1 MAQSLERSARFRKP
15 GDKILNMLLFLTLVG
30 AGSWYLSPWGP
41 NANDLLISSFMANPP
56 LNGLIIA
63 VLFFGVIFNLRQAGI
78 VAPAVRWVD
87 AFRES
92 VDPGRTRLPRPPSI
106 IRAMAQL
113 LLEADRQGG
122 ARLAPASTR
131 AILDSIGTRMDEGR
145 DTGRYIRDL
154 LVFLGLL
161 GTFWGL
167 LQTVN
172 AVADTIS
179 GLADT
184 GGTAEDA
191 VTQLIT
197 NLREPLSG
205 MGTAFS
211 SSLFG
216 LGGSLIVSFLDLQAG
231 EAQNR
236 FYSDLEDW
244 LSGLTATGAGASGPN
259 ATYAG
264 DDAPLSAAPAVSGDV
279 SGLAQQIAALNANLE
294 AQQKAIAKL
303 AAGGSRRGAAQ
314 LGDDALLAPLQAI
327 EDGVKRLHDA
337 QDASSQKLATEMTEE
352 IRALNRT
359 LVRIGEG
366 R

>member
-30 AGSWYLSPWGP
+30 TGAWYLSPYGP

-244 LSGLTATGAGASGPN
+244 LSGLTATGAASAGAS
-259 ATYAG
+259 ASYAG
-264 DDAPLSAAPAVSGDV
+264 EDGPRFEGEIAGDFGALAAQ
-279 SGLAQQIAALNANLE
+279 LAALNANLE
-294 AQQKAIAKL
+294 AQQKQMAKL
-303 AAGGSRRGAAQ
+303 AGGGSRRGAAQ
-314 LGDDALLAPLQAI
+314 MGDDALLQPLQAI
-327 EDGVKRLHDA
+327 EVGLARLHEA
-337 QDASSQKLATEMTEE
+337 QDAGTQKLASELTEE

>member
-1 MAQSLERSARFRKP
+1 MAQSLERSAKFRKP
-15 GDKILNMLLFLTLVG
+15 GDKITNMLLFITLVG
-30 AGSWYLSPWGP
+30 AGAWYLSPWGP
-41 NANDLLISSFMANPP
+41 NENALLVDSFMANPP
-56 LNGLIIA
+56 LNGLILG
-63 VLFFGVIFNLRQAGI
+63 VLFFGVIYNLRQAGI

-92 VDPGRTRLPRPPSI
+92 VDPGRTRLPRAPSI

-122 ARLAPASTR
+122 TRLAPASVR

-179 GLADT
+179 GLAAT
-184 GGTAEDA
+184 GDTAEGA
-191 VTQLIT
+191 IQQLIT
-197 NLREPLSG
+197 NLQEPLSG

-216 LGGSLIVSFLDLQAG
+216 LGGSLIVSFLDLQSG

-244 LSGLTATGAGASGPN
+244 LAGLTSTGAA
-259 ATYAG
+259 AAADDRRAG
-264 DDAPLSAAPAVSGDV
+264 YDAGAAPAGDL
-279 SGLAQQIAALNANLE
+279 GALAAQIARLSDNLE
-294 AQQKAIAKL
+294 AQQKQMAKL
-303 AAGGSRRGAAQ
+303 AAGGSKRGAAQ
-314 LGDDALLAPLQAI
+314 FGDDALVEPLKAI
-327 EDGVKRLHDA
+327 EEGVARLAKA
-337 QDASSQKLATEMTEE
+337 QDDNARTLASELTEE

>member
-15 GDKILNMLLFLTLVG
+15 GDKILNMLLFMTLVG
-30 AGSWYLSPWGP
+30 TGAWYLSPYGP
-41 NANDLLISSFMANPP
+41 SANDLLISSFMANPP

-78 VAPAVRWVD
+78 IAPAVRWVD

-184 GGTAEDA
+184 GGSAEDA

-244 LSGLTATGAGASGPN
+244 LSGLTATGAASAGAS
-259 ATYAG
+259 ASYAG
-264 DDAPLSAAPAVSGDV
+264 EDGPRFEGEIAGDFGALAA
-279 SGLAQQIAALNANLE
+279 QIAALNANLE
-294 AQQKAIAKL
+294 AQQKQMAKL
-303 AAGGSRRGAAQ
+303 AGGGTRRGAAQ
-314 LGDDALLAPLQAI
+314 MGDDALLQPLQAI
-327 EDGVKRLHDA
+327 EVGLARLHEA
-337 QDASSQKLATEMTEE
+337 QDASSQKLASELTEE